1 MALFLTSG
9 WKDVLVP
16 EPKALLK
23 LLLTI
28 IWLSVLSV
36 AFYQVTGRL
45 RAEANLGAERLSLP
59 PLSRLST
66 SMLNVVTVGHRGLY
80 DDFADI
86 WLLQTLGDIKIKQ
99 LDPKVL
105 VDTIKTV
112 TRHGPKLESL
122 YMLSCFVLAF
132 ELEQPQECLGI
143 TIDGIK
149 ALPLS
154 WRVPMTQGY
163 VYAFRL
169 NDPAAA
175 ALYYELASSRPG
187 APAYLAQFA
196 TKLAARV
203 ELTPDERNVAKE
215 QFFRTLGIAETVGK
229 MERDA
234 PNTSVTEPNVETREG
249 TAGAN

>member
-1 MALFLTSG
+1 
-9 WKDVLVP
+9 LVP

-23 LLLTI
+23 YLLTI
-28 IWLSVLSV
+28 IWSAVLGV
-36 AFYQVTGRL
+36 AFYHVTDRL
-45 RAEANLGAERLSLP
+45 RSEANLSAERLSTP

-66 SMLNVVTVGHRGLY
+66 SMLNVVTLGHRGLY

-86 WLLQTLGDIKIKQ
+86 WLLQTLGDQKVKQ
-99 LDPKVL
+99 LDPKAL
-105 VDTIKTV
+105 VDTIKMV

-122 YMLSCFVLAF
+122 YLLSCFVLAF
-132 ELEQPQECLGI
+132 ELQQPNECLGI

-163 VYAFRL
+163 VDAFLL
-169 NDPAAA
+169 NDPASA

-187 APAYLAQFA
+187 APTYLRGFA

-203 ELTPDERNVAKE
+203 ELSPEERQVAKE
-215 QFFRTLGIAETVGK
+215 HFFHTLGIAE
-229 MERDA
+229 RDA
-234 PNTSVTEPNVETREG
+234 PSTSVLEPKVETQG
-249 TAGAN
+249 GAAGAN